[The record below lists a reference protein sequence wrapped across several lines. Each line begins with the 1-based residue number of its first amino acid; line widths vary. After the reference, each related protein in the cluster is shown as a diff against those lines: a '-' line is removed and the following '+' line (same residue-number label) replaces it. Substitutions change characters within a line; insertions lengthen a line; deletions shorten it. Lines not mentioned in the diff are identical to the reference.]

1 VQRPQSDVLY
11 SAQIILDKYHTF
23 YTQMKS
29 NVTKSDCK
37 ELVEERNNDIS
48 ESRSS
53 GGGRSKLCT
62 ILKEEIM
69 V

>member
-11 SAQIILDKYHTF
+11 SAQIILDKYHAF

-29 NVTKSDCK
+29 NVTESDCK

-48 ESRSS
+48 ESRS